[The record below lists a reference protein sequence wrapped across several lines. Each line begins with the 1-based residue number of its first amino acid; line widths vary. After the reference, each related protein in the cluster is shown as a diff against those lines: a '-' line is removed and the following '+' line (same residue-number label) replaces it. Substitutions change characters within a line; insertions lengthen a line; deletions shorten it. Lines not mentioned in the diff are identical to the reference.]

1 MKTLELN
8 KLDLVRESFSRSSG
22 SAYIIFFD
30 FRFFFSFFGIGSFFR
45 ACVLDVCMFSLPC
58 FTALAWKKKICVTK
72 LKSSHVTAVLPFSS

>member
-1 MKTLELN
+1 MKTLVLN
-8 KLDLVRESFSRSSG
+8 KLDLVCESFSRSSG

-58 FTALAWKKKICVTK
+58 FTALAWKKKKYVSQ
-72 LKSSHVTAVLPFSS
+72 SSKARI